1 MPLDTVDNS
10 EKDLKK
16 ERFKNFQSA
25 LAPTPLSPLKEASFV
40 EMPHL
45 DSPEKYEDYID
56 LDGYNVFKQDINK
69 ERAVNQSNLE
79 QFAYGTLGGL
89 SKGVL
94 SAVENTSY
102 LLDFDAHLKQVQGLN
117 TSEANWLA
125 ELASS
130 GKEAISDALPIYKE
144 NPDDVLDFSDGATV
158 FKAWEGLL
166 DSAVGFALP
175 GGAIS
180 KVAGMGLKATRAAQ
194 MIAKLESVSPTFAKA
209 LQSVPAGSMM
219 NYMEGKV
226 MAIQEA
232 RDVREQLYAARERGE
247 INLPDD
253 QIEFRA
259 EQAHDNVRI
268 ANAMLAPLSMLQMTG
283 LSKGVGYTR
292 NLLKEKGFKNA
303 FTDFGKNIITPNADN
318 LIVQGLGEAAEEG
331 IQGVISQ
338 ESSYRALKGTGLEK
352 GDKEFVSRVLD
363 FATNE
368 NTILE
373 MGMGFFGGGVQRVLM
388 EGITGQ
394 YTKAAREDY
403 NRRFQ
408 EQQSMKEVMTK
419 FTEGK
424 LENYAEYTAEKNEL
438 IKAGR
443 LEEAAYIDDIMAAA
457 VNRQHFETG
466 TAEFAER
473 TLQDIID
480 GKALPSQE
488 EYLGDEGKQK
498 AQALLDNLREQ
509 EQLWLKYADLPL
521 QSKLFNNRVQRKASA
536 KTLDAMNAKKSNTKS
551 QIIDEINRK
560 IVPTLEATKNG
571 TLFDFNTE
579 ALLKQ
584 ATEEIITEIT
594 EKKSQ
599 RRPLN
604 SDYNRLIE
612 GVKSLDIMEDYINS
626 DAIGKQLVETLNS
639 YDKAYK
645 EMFDK
650 KTEQKII
657 KKEAT
662 KLERL
667 AANRKLKEE
676 TTPEEVTKVGK
687 GDQIEN
693 KFGEIFTV
701 EGFNRDTKK
710 SIFKDL
716 QGNIIE
722 MTQEEWQEQFKNS
735 AGNYTRRVGKK
746 VVADKAKDASN
757 KKKASQ
763 AKPGT
768 PEYKT
773 NEAQKKSSKA
783 QNKEEE
789 AEETEPQS
797 NEGKGTPA
805 QLDTEKQQ
813 AKATNPD
820 SLTWSSVNNVD
831 GVENPNRPTGKEAED
846 IAEYLENPNN
856 PLIGTRVRITKA
868 PIEGFSNRL
877 IATLVDSTNTPIT
890 HNGTEIFV
898 HVRENNS
905 EFRQNLD
912 KALETQSEVYTT
924 INDKAP
930 GFLQWDDVKTNID
943 IALAKSPEE
952 MEFAIQVNGAFLN
965 GKINSDG
972 RPDSDETLTRFSDIN
987 QEGQVVVKTRTAN
1000 GSTFPL
1006 RLTINTLSDTDADLI
1021 IEMYSLL
1028 LDKTTIIEDIAG
1040 YPNVTAL
1047 AKDHPLITSGVLSM
1061 KGLTFKDLLRHLV
1074 HQGNRD
1080 AKFPLYYDK
1089 HVLYFGAGE
1098 NVGSFSREVL
1108 NDPIAGDQA
1117 KLQLKNWLTS
1127 VKTSNVNFRKLQDP
1141 KYKRYL
1147 VKNGIVQTKA
1157 RYNANGIIF
1166 AQPAIAVDTT
1176 VQKSNVSNQPSQVK
1190 PKNTSTQ
1197 EAAIE
1202 RRLEITLTNEEIE
1215 TLDYLS
1221 GKKSQIKDFYD
1232 SRNLLTDLGRKLNPI
1247 VEQTGKKLA
1256 EAISKKLGFKV
1267 ENVKV
1272 ANNLGGLD
1280 VIKQYQ
1286 TKDGNPIGDYEQL
1299 VYNYLNTKYDAELA
1313 ALEKSS
1319 KLPIEH
1325 QSSNKAINDLLG
1337 VSLVAQEEEAK
1348 VDSAATQPI
1357 TIQNTALDELSTVDL
1372 AVEDPTATVDVEI
1385 LEEFGIDN
1393 DPVRDTVTETI
1404 KELIPETH
1412 KHFSKRAEMISTITS
1427 QISNDT
1433 MFNKLLSRKTESQKI
1448 STLINQIKAL
1458 TKQFL
1463 KGCK

>member
-1 MPLDTVDNS
+1 MPLDTS
-10 EKDLKK
+10 
-16 ERFKNFQSA
+16 KNEDTKILNQKFI
-25 LAPTPLSPLKEASFV
+25 
-40 EMPHL
+40 
-45 DSPEKYEDYID
+45 EDYLQSNPTTSPSTSSSRFYGSDLGLDNLDNYKDYVDID
-56 LDGYNVFKQDINK
+56 NRNLILNNPEV
-69 ERAVNQSNLE
+69 ERALNQSNLE

-89 SKGVL
+89 SKGLL

-102 LLDFDAHLKQVQGLN
+102 LLDFDAHLKQAQGLN

-125 ELASS
+125 ELTDS

-247 INLPDD
+247 INLPDEE
-253 QIEFRA
+253 IEFRA

-283 LSKGVGYTR
+283 LSKGAGYTR

-303 FTDFGKNIITPNADN
+303 FTDFGKNIVTPNADN

-373 MGMGFFGGGVQRVLM
+373 MGMGFFGGGIQRVMM
-388 EGITGQ
+388 EGLTGQ
-394 YTKAAREDY
+394 YTKSAREDY
-403 NRRFQ
+403 NKRFQ
-408 EQQSMKEVMTK
+408 EQQSMKETMTK

-424 LENYAEYTAEKNEL
+424 LENYANYTAEKNEL
-438 IKAGR
+438 IKEGR

-466 TAEFAER
+466 TTEFAER

-509 EQLWLKYADLPL
+509 EQVWLKYADLPL
-521 QSKLFNNRVQRKASA
+521 QSELFNNRLQRKASA
-536 KTLDAMNAKKSNTKS
+536 KTLDAMNARKSNAKS

-571 TLFDFNTE
+571 TVFDFNTD
-579 ALLKQ
+579 ALIEQ
-584 ATEEIITEIT
+584 ASKEIVEEIT

-626 DAIGKQLVETLNS
+626 DAIGKQLIETLNS
-639 YDKAYK
+639 YDKAHK
-645 EMFDK
+645 EMFEK

-657 KKEAT
+657 KKKVA

-667 AANRKLKEE
+667 AANRRLKEE

-701 EGFNRDTKK
+701 EGFNKDTKK
-710 SIFKDL
+710 SVFKDL
-716 QGNIIE
+716 QGNTIE
-722 MTQEEWQEQFKNS
+722 MTQEEGQEQFKNS

-746 VVADKAKDASN
+746 VVADKAKDAAN

-763 AKPGT
+763 AQPGT
-768 PEYKT
+768 PEHKT
-773 NEAQKKSSKA
+773 NKAQNKSSKA
-783 QNKEEE
+783 QNGEEE

-805 QLDTEKQQ
+805 QIDTEAQQ
-813 AKATNPD
+813 GKAANPD

-831 GVENPNRPTGKEAED
+831 DVLNLNRPTGKEAED

-877 IATLVDSTNTPIT
+877 MVTLVDSTNTPIT

-898 HVRENNS
+898 HVRDNNS

-912 KALETQSEVYTT
+912 KVLETQSEVYTT

-930 GFLQWDDVKTNID
+930 GFLQWTSDKTNLD
-943 IALAKSPEE
+943 IALAKTPEE

-965 GKINSDG
+965 GKIDTDG
-972 RPDSDETLTRFSDIN
+972 RPDSDETLTSFSDVN
-987 QEGQVVVKTRTAN
+987 QEGQVVVKTKTAN

-1098 NVGSFSREVL
+1098 SVGSFSREVL

-1141 KYKRYL
+1141 KYKKYL
-1147 VKNGIVQTKA
+1147 VENGVVQTKA
-1157 RYNANGIIF
+1157 KHGANGLIF
-1166 AQPAIAVDTT
+1166 AQPVISVETKQDTT
-1176 VQKSNVSNQPSQVK
+1176 RPTTTQ
-1190 PKNTSTQ
+1190 STDTK
-1197 EAAIE
+1197 ANIE
-1202 RRLEITLTNEEIE
+1202 RRRQEELSKAFKTGFDIEPISNESLDRELDFSKKNTQKDLQEIE
-1215 TLDYLS
+1215 S
-1221 GKKSQIKDFYD
+1221 
-1232 SRNLLTDLGRKLNPI
+1232 
-1247 VEQTGKKLA
+1247 
-1256 EAISKKLGFKV
+1256 
-1267 ENVKV
+1267 
-1272 ANNLGGLD
+1272 
-1280 VIKQYQ
+1280 IKQQIINKQ
-1286 TKDGNPIGDYEQL
+1286 TEILNKTGIEEYIEKAKIDKEWVFQKAKDAIDRILNDNGKVPMADIKPFKNIEQL
-1299 VYNYLNTKYDAELA
+1299 EKDIKEREFFDKKREEKRSKINAKYDAELA
-1313 ALEKSS
+1313 ALE
-1319 KLPIEH
+1319 
-1325 QSSNKAINDLLG
+1325 Q
-1337 VSLVAQEEEAK
+1337 
-1348 VDSAATQPI
+1348 TPI
-1357 TIQNTALDELSTVDL
+1357 TTKTTPIQNTALDELSTVDL

-1393 DPVRDTVTETI
+1393 DPVKDTVTETV
-1404 KELIPETH
+1404 KELISESH
-1412 KHFSKRAEMISTITS
+1412 EHFSKRAEMISTITS

-1448 STLINQIKAL
+1448 DTLRRQIESLAQ
-1458 TKQFL
+1458 QFL
-1463 KGCK
+1463 KGC